1 MGFRFRKSK
10 NFGPLRIT
18 LGKHGLG
25 ASVGVKGFR
34 VTKSATGR
42 TRTTASIPGTGLSY
56 VTEKTNRQAG
66 EKMKKKSRKVLW
78 IVLGVIVGLCII
90 GAIASKGETPAPT
103 PQPTPEPT
111 AEVVKVLPEGSD
123 SPQPTVS
130 ATRTFILNTSSKV
143 YHKPSCSS
151 AENIKEEN
159 RQEFTGTREEVE
171 ALGYEACGRCGG

>member
-1 MGFRFRKSK
+1 
-10 NFGPLRIT
+10 
-18 LGKHGLG
+18 
-25 ASVGVKGFR
+25 
-34 VTKSATGR
+34 
-42 TRTTASIPGTGLSY
+42 
-56 VTEKTNRQAG
+56 
-66 EKMKKKSRKVLW
+66 MKKKSKKVLW

-111 AEVVKVLPEGSD
+111 AEAVKVLPEGTD